1 LAFMPQPYKFE
12 LKIYLYSEKGQL
24 LVEILGKVFDA
35 FTRVPNTKCVL
46 TLIEVV
52 ENSRPC
58 LLTNLPV
65 LHLHT
70 RKGDLFYSGD
80 FSNVEKIA
88 RLLQLVE
95 ATMANCDQ
103 ATHGLQALSEG

>member
-1 LAFMPQPYKFE
+1 MPQPYKFE

-24 LVEILGKVFDA
+24 LVEILGNVFEA

-46 TLIEVV
+46 TVIEVV
-52 ENSRPC
+52 KDSRPV
-58 LLTNLPV
+58 LLTNLPA

-80 FSNVEKIA
+80 FADVEKVA

-95 ATMANCDQ
+95 ATMANCEQ
-103 ATHGLQALSEG
+103 EARGLQSLSEG